1 MPTEQR
7 RIIFADDE
15 IVSASLSHCRL
26 SGIALPDADV
36 EDLDI
41 ALDTDC
47 SIRLT
52 FAVES
57 PDLPDEVLL
66 DPDTVMNALIG
77 YCRLRSIPLP
87 RVAVKRLEPVD
98 GALSMVFDMHRR
110 RGSVCESLA
119 A

>member
-15 IVSASLSHCRL
+15 IVTAAVTHCRL
-26 SGIALPDADV
+26 SGISLPDADV

-47 SIRLT
+47 SVRLT
-52 FAVES
+52 FDVES
-57 PDLPDEVLL
+57 PDLADEVLL
-66 DPDTVMNALIG
+66 DPDTVMCALIG
-77 YCRLRSIPLP
+77 YCRLCSIPLP
-87 RVAVKRLEPVD
+87 RVAAKRLEPID
-98 GALSMVFDMHRR
+98 GALAMVFDMARR
-110 RGSVCESLA
+110 RGSLGECLA